1 MANPDD
7 VVPDL
12 PKLPPG
18 SEFAYLEG
26 RLHEIFAP
34 MNEADIPRAARFG
47 ERRSYPDGAMLFEVG
62 KPGAGMFV
70 LLSGR
75 VAFSRRDALGRSIPI
90 WERKGPGHFLG
101 EVGQLSGADS
111 FVDVQARGPVEGLM
125 LPPEALR
132 ALLVAEVELGE
143 RILKSLT
150 LRRLGLL
157 ALGFGGPVLIGP
169 PTNSRMRALQEFL
182 LRSGHPHQV
191 LDPETD
197 ADAAGLVER
206 HAAGPDDLPLVVCPG
221 GSVLKNPG
229 DIALARYLNVLP
241 NSIRERG
248 YDVTVVGAGPAG
260 LATAVYAAS
269 EGLSILVIDGRGF
282 GGQASAS
289 ARIENY
295 FGFPTGITGQE
306 LAGRGFTQAQKF
318 GADFAMPAV
327 ATRLNCHP
335 REAPGPP
342 LSLVLEDGR
351 TVSTRAVVI
360 ASGARYRRP
369 SIPALDDFEGRGVSY
384 WASPIEARSCRG
396 KDVVLVGGGNS
407 AGQGAVFLSGHAARV
422 LLLFRGST
430 LSQSMS
436 RYLVDRIAATS
447 NIHVHPLT
455 ELTALRGNERGE
467 LEKVRWKNQRTGVEN
482 EANVRHVFLFVGAD
496 PATEWLRG
504 CEVALDGK
512 GFVKTGT
519 DLTLQELV
527 RAGRR
532 EVPRPLETSVQGVF
546 AIGDVRCGSV
556 KRVGGAICEGA
567 AVVAQLHS
575 YLAELDEQSMGRSSK
590 TPEALL

>member
-1 MANPDD
+1 VANTDD
-7 VVPDL
+7 FIPDL
-12 PKLPPG
+12 PTLPPG
-18 SEFAYLEG
+18 SEFSYLEG

-90 WERKGPGHFLG
+90 WERQGPGHFLG
-101 EVGQLSGADS
+101 EVGQLSGADAL
-111 FVDVQARGPVEGLM
+111 VDVQARGPVEVLL
-125 LPPEALR
+125 LPPEGLR
-132 ALLVAEVELGE
+132 ALLVAEVDLGE
-143 RILKSLT
+143 RILRSLT
-150 LRRLGLL
+150 LRRIGLV
-157 ALGFGGPVLIGP
+157 ALGFGGPVLIGR
-169 PTNSRMRALQEFL
+169 PTESRMRALQEFL
-182 LRSGHPHQV
+182 LRSGHPHSV

-197 ADAAGLVER
+197 IDAAGLVER

-248 YDVTVVGAGPAG
+248 YDVAVVGAGPAG

-269 EGLSILVIDGRGF
+269 EGLSTLVVDGRGF

-295 FGFPTGITGQE
+295 FGFPTGVSGQE

-318 GADFAMPAV
+318 GVDFAMPAV

-335 REAPGPP
+335 REASGPP

-351 TVSTRAVVI
+351 TVSTRTVVI

-369 SIPALDDFEGRGVSY
+369 SIPGLDDFEGRGVSY

-422 LLLFRGST
+422 LLLIRGSN

-447 NIHVHPLT
+447 NIHVHPFT
-455 ELTALRGNERGE
+455 ELTALRGNERRE
-467 LEKVRWKNQRTGVEN
+467 LEKVRWKNKQTGVEN

-512 GFVKTGT
+512 GFVKTGA

-527 RAGRR
+527 RAGR
-532 EVPRPLETSVQGVF
+532 EDVPRPLETSARGVF

-556 KRVGGAICEGA
+556 KRVGGAIGEGA

-575 YLAELDEQSMGRSSK
+575 YLAELDEQSMVGERRTSS
-590 TPEALL
+590 